1 MGKYF
6 RTACCLNIIA
16 LSISALVAFP
26 RATAAATST
35 LNVTDFGAKGDAF
48 DTLADTVANSA
59 VIHLLPT
66 NQLTTADAGKLV
78 LVFGVGAASSPTNQ
92 QDLVTQIVSVDKGT
106 NITLSVPPSIKA
118 TQVRVICGTQNAGA
132 FQSCVNACT
141 GTNTVIQIPSGRYLL
156 VPGGMLNPNFVMN
169 GVSDPGAAA
178 AVVVQSGGI
187 HFQGTDP
194 TSTVLLGCGAWMLKG
209 GSVYRGWMF
218 ECLGPVA
225 NSSAPLIFENLTLD
239 GGVQQGRQAF
249 YNGGPART
257 NDGAGWDIT
266 HDAVVDAGPPPLH
279 AFKQFVN
286 CTFTHWRGEMVKSVT
301 SMMDGYIEVTNCAFL
316 DGEASGFNFT
326 FTHRITGCTFSNLDM
341 AMEFY
346 TGYMTGP
353 SVFENSI
360 VTNVHNAIVLVGA
373 LTNHEIPP
381 YTISGNTLA
390 PSGVGV
396 LISPARNVMVVSNNF
411 FGGTIGIGSDDY
423 AYQGSGPN
431 SNIVIRANSF
441 ENTGVPF
448 NVAGGLMD
456 PMLDA
461 TITSNQ
467 ISGCGRIADG
477 YGWSTNVVFTG
488 NHASAGRP
496 GFLHSAQLLGQWFLD
511 DASNDFPWYPLY
523 DNPPAPDSITYANGM
538 RQQLHPSATN
548 TVFVIVE
555 PHPEKIPSRAAML
568 VNNAGKFPCF
578 LRSSTNGVQPLPMPV
593 GNTVSFQWQ
602 NGAWKLGTNS
612 QRLPAPQ
619 NLKILQP

>member
-1 MGKYF
+1 MGKRF
-6 RTACCLNIIA
+6 RFTCCLNIIVLYVGA
-16 LSISALVAFP
+16 VIVLP
-26 RATAAATST
+26 RVAAADTS

-66 NQLTTADAGKLV
+66 NQLSAADAGKV
-78 LVFGVGAASSPTNQ
+78 ALVFGVGAASSPTNQ
-92 QDLVTQIVSVDKGT
+92 QDLVARIVSVDRRT
-106 NITLSVPPSIKA
+106 NITLSVPA
-118 TQVRVICGTQNAGA
+118 TISATGVRVICGTENAA
-132 FQSCVNACT
+132 SFQQCVNACT
-141 GTNTVIQIPSGRYLL
+141 DTNTVVQIPSGHYLI
-156 VPGGMLNPNFVMN
+156 VPPGILNPNFVMDGTSN
-169 GVSDPGAAA
+169 PGAAA
-178 AVVVQSGGI
+178 AVVVRSGGI
-187 HFQGTDP
+187 HFLGTDP
-194 TSTVLLGCGAWMLKG
+194 VSTVLLGCGAWMLKG

-225 NSSAPLIFENLTLD
+225 NSTAPLIFENLTLD

-279 AFKQFVN
+279 AFKQFAN

-301 SMMDGYIEVTNCAFL
+301 SMMDGYIEVTNCSFL

-353 SVFENSI
+353 SVFENST

-373 LTNHEIPP
+373 QTNHEVPS

-390 PSGVGV
+390 PSGVGI
-396 LISPARNVMVVSNNF
+396 LISPARNVTIVSNSF
-411 FGGTIGIGSDDY
+411 FGGTIGVGSDDY

-431 SNIVIRANSF
+431 SNIVLSANSF
-441 ENTGVPF
+441 LGAGIAF
-448 NVAGGLMD
+448 NVAGGPMD
-456 PMLDA
+456 PMVNV

-467 ISGCGRIADG
+467 IWNCGRIADG
-477 YGWSTNVVFTG
+477 YGWSTNVVFIG
-488 NHASAGRP
+488 NRSTAGRP
-496 GFLHSAQLLGQWFLD
+496 GFLHNAQLLGQWFLD

-523 DNPPAPDSITYANGM
+523 DNPPAPDAITYANGM
-538 RQQLHPSATN
+538 RQQLYPSGSN
-548 TVFVIVE
+548 TVFVMAE
-555 PHPEKIPSRAAML
+555 PHPEKIPPGAAML
-568 VNNAGKFPCF
+568 VSNAGKFPCF
-578 LRSSTNGVQPLPMPV
+578 LLSDTNGVQPMPIAV
-593 GNTVSFQWQ
+593 GTLFTFQWQ
-602 NGAWKLGTNS
+602 NGVWELGTNS
-612 QRLPAPQ
+612 QRLSAPQ
-619 NLKILQP
+619 NLRILN